1 MQFCTLTLN
10 DFPLTHFQPPTQ
22 YAGSSSPLGAGSRR
36 WRTVW
41 RRWRRRSR
49 YPAWTPGAF
58 YDGGVMGRVVGRS
71 VWVLWGICG
80 LGVVR
85 GPHEPPASVPQP
97 HHPPPQNDTHP
108 QHKHSETSIGE
119 VVSTNG
125 VELDAALDALGK
137 KAGAQEVAAR
147 QEKLEKAVAEVRE
160 EVWLV
165 LVVLWWGWGEG
176 LVWFGGCVSDGSR
189 YVMHTTHVHVHTCR
203 CTSGRAR
210 GSWWSGWRS
219 RAARR
224 ARRCRGWRRRWPARS
239 TR

>member
-1 MQFCTLTLN
+1 MRFKKIKTKIKIKIKIYIYYSIWPFIIEIHWACCRLM
-10 DFPLTHFQPPTQ
+10 DHS
-22 YAGSSSPLGAGSRR
+22 AS
-36 WRTVW
+36 
-41 RRWRRRSR
+41 
-49 YPAWTPGAF
+49 PAWTPGAF
-58 YDGGVMGRVVGRS
+58 YDGGGVMGRVVGRL

-80 LGVVR
+80 LGVGR
-85 GPHEPPASVPQP
+85 GPHEPPASIPEP

-165 LVVLWWGWGEG
+165 LVVLWWRGFG
-176 LVWFGGCVSDGSR
+176 LVW
-189 YVMHTTHVHVHTCR
+189 
-203 CTSGRAR
+203 
-210 GSWWSGWRS
+210 
-219 RAARR
+219 
-224 ARRCRGWRRRWPARS
+224 
-239 TR
+239 